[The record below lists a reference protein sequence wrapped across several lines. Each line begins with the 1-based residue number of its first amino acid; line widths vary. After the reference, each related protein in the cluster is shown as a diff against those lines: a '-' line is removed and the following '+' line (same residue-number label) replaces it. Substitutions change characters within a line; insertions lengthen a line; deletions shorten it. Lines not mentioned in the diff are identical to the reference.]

1 MGARSGGAGG
11 YRMGSGAT
19 PTASQLKAAKA
30 SYTSAKESYNKAA
43 QALEKYVSGMTPGGP
58 KPKGNYQTLSNKFL
72 KASNKLDA
80 AHSKWSKMK
89 QIKKFNDIKAAG

>member
-43 QALEKYVSGMTPGGP
+43 KALNDYVAGVTPNGP
-58 KPKGNYQTLSNKFL
+58 KPKGNYQSLSNKFL

-89 QIKKFNDIKAAG
+89 QIKKFNDIKASS